1 MEDDRPFLVR
11 RMRLVI
17 AFLIVGILVLGAF
30 IIYRAVAFR
39 VTGTDPGT
47 NAVATVSPFF
57 KISFNK
63 PLSESVAVSFYPQ
76 NFPTSYKISGSS
88 VIVTFGKQLQE
99 GATYNLR
106 LTHIVDTAGT
116 RLSDKVFVFQAQ
128 SLSSSSL
135 STAQQKALEAK
146 QASFNA
152 IKADGLVQLLPFTGG
167 GNEFSVSYN
176 VDYTQQNPRLIIVVS
191 AATSQGQTD
200 AVNWIRQVGFDPA
213 KYTITFVS
221 PPNE

>member
-11 RMRLVI
+11 KMWLVI
-17 AFLIVGILVLGAF
+17 ALLFVGVLILAAF

-47 NAVATVSPFF
+47 NSVATVSPFF

-63 PLSESVAVSFYPQ
+63 PLPQSVSVSFYPQ
-76 NFPTSYKISGSS
+76 NFPASYKISGSS

-99 GATYNLR
+99 GATYNIR
-106 LTHIVDTAGT
+106 LSHITDVAGSQ
-116 RLSDKVFVFQAQ
+116 LSDKVFVFQAQ

-152 IKADGLVQLLPFTGG
+152 IKADGLVQLLPFTSG
-167 GNEFSVSYN
+167 GNEFTVSYN
-176 VDYTQQNPRLIIVVS
+176 VDYTQQSPRLIIVIS
-191 AATSQGQTD
+191 AATPQGQGD
-200 AVNWIRQVGFDPA
+200 AVNWIRQVGFDPS